1 MAEEE
6 EAGGGGGGASG
17 TGGGDGTSSHNQ
29 HFEGVEAKWTIL
41 ESCIAE
47 QRFEDFVLLT
57 WFDPWFSDDIYDVIE
72 LGTTYA
78 DALLDS
84 IEIAQPPPTDDPLK
98 EYGGAL
104 MILDDGFFVRMGQ
117 YTAVTSINVQRLCMA
132 IARGDVNT
140 VRNIVVTLAAEGSR
154 GATLQDVLSNEMG
167 VIQMLTHEY
176 STNTSEISAKNTETV
191 CGKPLQFALCYEN
204 EEILSILYAAGADH
218 DFDVEVES
226 LESLNEDNPSVCT
239 PLWMEAPPL
248 HAPGPHERR
257 VHREIFKSVGHVVQ
271 SEFVKRSWLAYSMD
285 DIPKPTVPLS
295 TDDELIKTPRRFRE
309 RARTFMLVLARLHI
323 HLPPNVKTTLLEHLY
338 AMDVFGIVNTQDV
351 HLAATQRDRARRG
364 GGRDVVA

>member
-1 MAEEE
+1 MEESE
-6 EAGGGGGGASG
+6 EAGDGASG
-17 TGGGDGTSSHNQ
+17 NQ
-29 HFEGVEAKWTIL
+29 HFEGVEAKHTIL

-47 QRFEDFVLLT
+47 QRFEDFVLLA

-72 LGTTYA
+72 PTTYA

-84 IEIAQPPPTDDPLK
+84 IEQPPPPTDDPLK

-104 MILDDGFFVRMGQ
+104 VILDDGFFVRMGQ
-117 YTAVTSINVQRLCMA
+117 YNAVTSINVQRLCMA
-132 IARGDVNT
+132 IAKGDVNT
-140 VRNIVVTLAAEGSR
+140 VRNIVVTLAAKGSR
-154 GATLQDVLSNEMG
+154 GGDTLQDVLSNEMG

-176 STNTSEISAKNTETV
+176 WTNTSEISAKNTETV

-271 SEFVKRSWLAYSMD
+271 SEFVKRSWLAYSTD
-285 DIPKPTVPLS
+285 GIPKPTVPLS

-309 RARTFMLVLARLHI
+309 RARTCMLVLAKLHI
-323 HLPPNVKTTLLEHLY
+323 HRPPKGRTTWLEHLY